1 MVKSL
6 YSGVSGLTVHQTR
19 MDVIGNNIAN
29 VNSDGFK
36 ASKVTFRDIYYQGY
50 RSATAG
56 RATAAGNNPSQ
67 VGYGVQV
74 GSIDKDMSQSG
85 GRSTKFAFD
94 MMLEGDGFFMTMTFD
109 NLNLNSDKNP
119 SVTRYT
125 RLGKFGVDSYGN
137 VVASNNVF
145 VVGSRNTLD
154 GLTALGD
161 DSKNSMND
169 VEYVDR
175 NEDGKITA
183 GDITYRNVINLD
195 ELMQQA
201 YNVYTDEFGY
211 AYGYDWEA
219 IIAGRETANPDRGE
233 LALDAFAGVK
243 YDIAKLEADGYTYTP
258 ANGDTPASITKGGT
272 AVTDLETLEKYVDI
286 QETLKA
292 LNAATSAT
300 DARAAGAQYRY
311 FVDVTGNKIKN
322 DDGTYPTYSGG
333 GGEGGGG
340 AGGDAD
346 AVTNIYDNFFNNG
359 VVKTGDDLKA
369 AKTAA
374 GDAGA
379 LIGEL
384 KFQDADS
391 LQIGADG
398 LIMVG
403 YADKVKYL
411 ARIDLAVFENPDGL
425 SEDGQTQ
432 FAESAASGEA
442 HLKRA
447 QVDPGVTTTSIVSGK
462 VEMSNVNLAD
472 EFSDMIITQRGF
484 QANARIITTS
494 DSMLEELVNLKR

>member
-36 ASKVTFRDIYYQGY
+36 ASRVTFRDIYYQGY
-50 RSATAG
+50 MSATSG
-56 RATAAGNNPSQ
+56 RNTFAGNNPSQ

-85 GRSTKFAFD
+85 GRTSKSAFD

-119 SVTRYT
+119 ATTKYT

-137 VVASNNVF
+137 VAATNNVF

-154 GLTALGD
+154 GLLAMGD
-161 DSKNSMND
+161 DSGNALND

-175 NEDGKITA
+175 NGDNKVTA
-183 GDITYRNVINLD
+183 ADITYRNVINLN

-211 AYGYDWEA
+211 TYGYDWEG
-219 IIAGRETANPDRGE
+219 IIGGRAAANPDKGE
-233 LALDAFAGVK
+233 AQVDKFAGVK

-258 ANGDTPASITKGGT
+258 ANGTTPAKIERNGTEITD
-272 AVTDLETLEKYVDI
+272 VDTLMQYVDI

-292 LNAATSAT
+292 LNAPTSAT
-300 DARAAGAQYRY
+300 DPKAAGAKYRY
-311 FVDVTGNKIKN
+311 LVDIMGNKIKRE
-322 DDGTYPTYSGG
+322 DGTYPVYSAGTGG
-333 GGEGGGG
+333 GNAGGGNNTAGVYDQFFDG
-340 AGGDAD
+340 A
-346 AVTNIYDNFFNNG
+346 N
-359 VVKTGDDLKA
+359 VKTGDDLKA
-369 AKTAA
+369 AKTNA
-374 GDAGA
+374 GDQGA
-379 LIGEL
+379 IIGEL
-384 KFQDADS
+384 LYDSADS
-391 LQIGADG
+391 VAIGKDG
-398 LIMVG
+398 RIEVN
-403 YADKVKYL
+403 YADKTKYL
-411 ARIDLAVFENPDGL
+411 ARIDLAVFENPEGLNQDG
-425 SEDGQTQ
+425 ETQ
-432 FAESAASGEA
+432 FAESSASGEA

-447 QVDPGVTTTSIVSGK
+447 KLDPGVTDTSIVSGK

-472 EFSDMIITQRGF
+472 EFSDMIVTQRGF

>member
-36 ASKVTFRDIYYQGY
+36 SSSVTFRDIYYQGY
-50 RSATAG
+50 RSATSG
-56 RATAAGNNPSQ
+56 RATYAGNNPSQ

-85 GRSTKFAFD
+85 GRSTKYPFD

-125 RLGKFGVDSYGN
+125 RLGKFTVDSIGN
-137 VVASNNVF
+137 VVATNNVF

-154 GLTALGD
+154 GLVALGD

-175 NEDGKITA
+175 NGDNRITSA
-183 GDITYRNVINLD
+183 DITYRNVINLD

-211 AYGYDWEA
+211 TYGYDWEA

-233 LALDAFAGVK
+233 LALPAFAGVR

-258 ANGDTPASITKGGT
+258 ATGDTPASITKGET
-272 AVTDLETLEKYVDI
+272 AITDVETLEKYVDI

-292 LNAATSAT
+292 LNAATSDT

-311 FVDVTGNKIKN
+311 YVDVTGNKIKH

-333 GGEGGGG
+333 EGGGG
-340 AGGDAD
+340 DGD

-359 VVKTGDDLKA
+359 AVKTGDELKA
-369 AKTAA
+369 AKVAA

-379 LIGEL
+379 IIGEL
-384 KFQDADS
+384 RYQDADS
-391 LQIGADG
+391 LNIGADG
-398 LIMVG
+398 LIQVG
-403 YADKVKYL
+403 YADKVKFL
-411 ARIDLAVFENPDGL
+411 ARIDIAVFENPDGL

-432 FAESAASGEA
+432 FAESSASGEA

-447 QVDPGVTTTSIVSGK
+447 GIDPGATTTSIVSGK

-472 EFSDMIITQRGF
+472 QFSDMIITQRGF

>member
-50 RSATAG
+50 MSATSG

-109 NLNLNSDKNP
+109 NLNVNSDKSP

-154 GLTALGD
+154 GLVALGD

-175 NEDGKITA
+175 NGDGKITSA
-183 GDITYRNVINLD
+183 DITYRNVMNLD

-211 AYGYDWEA
+211 TYGYDWEA

-233 LALDAFAGVK
+233 LALPAFAGVK

-258 ANGDTPASITKGGT
+258 AGGEGADAAGPTITRGET
-272 AVTDLETLEKYVDI
+272 TITDLETLEKYVDI

-292 LNAATSAT
+292 LNVATSDT

-311 FVDVTGNKIKN
+311 YVDITGSKVKH
-322 DDGTYPTYSGG
+322 DDGTYPVYSG

-340 AGGDAD
+340 DDD

-359 VVKTGDDLKA
+359 VAKTGDDLKA
-369 AKTAA
+369 AKVAA

-379 LIGEL
+379 IIGEL
-384 KFQDADS
+384 KYQDADS
-391 LQIGADG
+391 LQIGKDG
-398 LIMVG
+398 LIQVG
-403 YADKVKYL
+403 YADKVKFL

-425 SEDGQTQ
+425 SEDGETQ
-432 FAESAASGEA
+432 FAESSASGEA

-447 QVDPGVTTTSIVSGK
+447 MVDPGATTTKIVSGK